1 MSRRLLGT
9 LVWILSVVAIAAPV
23 AAQLPTPPGEPQVR
37 QPAAAQRL
45 RVYIDCFGCFG
56 DFLRDEID
64 WVDFVRQP
72 QDADVT
78 LLSSS
83 RETGGGGREL
93 TLRFVGADAYA
104 GVDHELRV
112 VTVTGE
118 TENIRRQAVLRTVIV
133 GLLNYLAHRGLP
145 GDLELDV
152 ESVVRAGAPA
162 APPVDDPWNLWVF
175 SVRGSAS
182 VNEDENNRGVNWNA
196 GVSGDRVTENW
207 KISFGARADQE
218 RETFN
223 RIEEDDEEPLT
234 VTQRDREVNWF
245 VARSLGPHWS
255 VGLSGDVRSST
266 FGNVRFSSSASPA
279 VEFSVFP
286 YRDYATRQLLL
297 QYDVGPEHARYNEI
311 TIFDKLRETLWRHE
325 LSGRFDQR
333 QPWGSLDARVEWSQ
347 YLHDRSLYR
356 LEVDGEISFR
366 IFRGLSVNFEGSAS
380 RIRDQVSLPRR
391 DATPEEV
398 LLRLRQLQSGYEYRF
413 STGFTYSFGSIFNN
427 VVNPRFGGGGGRDR

>member
-1 MSRRLLGT
+1 M
-9 LVWILSVVAIAAPV
+9 
-23 AAQLPTPPGEPQVR
+23 R
-37 QPAAAQRL
+37 QPAAGQRL
-45 RVYIDCFGCFG
+45 RVYIDCFDCFSE
-56 DFLRDEID
+56 FLRDEID

-72 QDADVT
+72 QDADVN
-78 LLSSS
+78 LLSTS

-93 TLRFVGADAYA
+93 TLRFVGGGPYA
-104 GVDHELRV
+104 GVNHDLRV
-112 VTVTGE
+112 VTLTGE
-118 TENIRRQAVLRTVIV
+118 TENVRRQAVLRTVIV

-145 GDLELDV
+145 ADLELGV
-152 ESVVRAGAPA
+152 ESVVGTGAPA
-162 APPVDDPWNLWVF
+162 AAPADDPWNLWVF
-175 SVRGSAS
+175 SIRGSAS
-182 VNEDENNRGVNWNA
+182 MNEDVNSREVNWDA
-196 GVSGDRVTENW
+196 SVSGDRVTETW
-207 KISFGARADQE
+207 KISFGASADQE
-218 RETFN
+218 LETFN
-223 RIEEDDEEPLT
+223 RIEEDDEEPFS
-234 VTQRDREVNWF
+234 VTQREREVDWF
-245 VARSLGPHWS
+245 VARGLGPHWS
-255 VGLSGDVRSST
+255 VGLSGNVRSST
-266 FGNVRFSSSASPA
+266 FDNMRVSGSASPA
-279 VEFSVFP
+279 VEFSIFP

-347 YLHDRSLYR
+347 YLHDPGLYR

-413 STGFTYSFGSIFNN
+413 STGITYSFGSIFNN
-427 VVNPRFGGGGGRDR
+427 VVNPRFGGGGGRRGERDR